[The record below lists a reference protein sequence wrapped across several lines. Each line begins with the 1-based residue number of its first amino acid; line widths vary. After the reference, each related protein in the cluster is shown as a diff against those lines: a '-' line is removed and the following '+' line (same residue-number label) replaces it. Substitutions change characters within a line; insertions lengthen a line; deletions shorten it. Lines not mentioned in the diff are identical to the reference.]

1 MANKIK
7 IMIPAYRILE
17 KTKGCG
23 EIERYV
29 NEHLALIE
37 ADIENALE
45 NEEHRSITELGTCF
59 DVPYMNNQQAQRDVY
74 FHTAQAL
81 VKAGYRPAM
90 KFVGKLAQNQR
101 VFIVVY
107 WKTRE
112 AVQID
117 DYKDEFL
124 RQITLPDDDVQK
136 FKVPDKPV
144 LPKLQTG
151 KVRRPDPSKF

>member
-1 MANKIK
+1 MSNKIK
-7 IMIPAYRILE
+7 VMIPAYRILE

-23 EIERYV
+23 EIEKYV

-45 NEEHRSITELGTCF
+45 NEEHQSITELGTCF

-81 VKAGYRPAM
+81 VKAGYRPMM

-101 VFIVVY
+101 VFIIVR
-107 WKTRE
+107 WKTHE
-112 AVQID
+112 AAQID

-124 RQITLPDDDVQK
+124 RQITIPDDDTRS
-136 FKVPDKPV
+136 FKVPEKPA

-151 KVRRPDPSKF
+151 KLRRPNPNKF

>member
-1 MANKIK
+1 
-7 IMIPAYRILE
+7 MIPAYRILE

-23 EIERYV
+23 EIEKYV

-37 ADIENALE
+37 GDIENALE
-45 NEEHRSITELGTCF
+45 NEELYSITELGTCF

-101 VFIVVY
+101 VFIIVR

-124 RQITLPDDDVQK
+124 RQITLPDDDTK
-136 FKVPDKPV
+136 SFKVPDKPA
-144 LPKLQTG
+144 LPKLSVG